1 MLQIL
6 RKFNW
11 HLLMVNIIFYFPYR
25 KIGGV
30 SQLFLSLSAEL
41 SKDYKVHLVD
51 FRDGAMAKLI
61 PNGVNFIDFD
71 EVISYPE
78 NSVLVLQSLPIWNIK
93 DLDKFPRD
101 TKLFFW
107 NLHPLNLYPYIFS
120 IYSKNKLKAILARI
134 LNPMSLFRR
143 IKLSNLLTYLTN
155 NNALVFMDQ
164 ENCRRTQSFFPNVSL
179 SYKLLPITTGRI
191 QSRAKVNDSE
201 VIKCCWIGRIVDF
214 KLYILIHTIER
225 LNAASTKIHPIE
237 IAIIGEGDEMFDL
250 KVACEKF
257 CSIDIKFLGEMSP
270 SDLDKYLANN
280 VDVLFA
286 MGTSALEGAS
296 RKIPTLLLDYTY
308 NKIEDLYKFDYIFNT
323 KGYSLGTEFD
333 SLIHSEKS
341 SSLEATLLSIK
352 YRKKEIGLS
361 CYQYWKNNFSP
372 KIVSELFVREVNK
385 STATIGHVI
394 DLELTTP
401 DIFSSLFKGGM
412 RKKTNTLSGFNE
424 L

>member
-1 MLQIL
+1 
-6 RKFNW
+6 
-11 HLLMVNIIFYFPYR
+11 MVNIIFYFPYR
-25 KIGGV
+25 QIGGV
-30 SQLFLSLSAEL
+30 SQLFLRLSAEL

-101 TKLFFW
+101 TKLFLW

-155 NNALVFMDQ
+155 NNALVFMDE
-164 ENCRRTQSFFPNVSL
+164 ENRRRTQSFFPDVSL
-179 SYKLLPITTGRI
+179 SHKILPITTGRS
-191 QSRAKVNDSE
+191 QKSAKLNNSE
-201 VIKCCWIGRIVDF
+201 VIRCCWIGRIVDF

-225 LNAASTKIHPIE
+225 LNLASAKIHPIE
-237 IAIIGEGDEMFDL
+237 MAIIGDGDEMFDL
-250 KVACEKF
+250 KATCEKY
-257 CSIDIKFLGEMSP
+257 SGVNIKFLGEMNP
-270 SDLDKYLANN
+270 SDLNSYLANN

-296 RKIPTLLLDYTY
+296 RKIPTLLLDYSY
-308 NKIEDLYKFDYIFNT
+308 SKIEELYKFDYIFNST
-323 KGYSLGTEFD
+323 GYSLGTEFN
-333 SLIHSEKS
+333 SLIHTEKA
-341 SSLEATLLSIK
+341 SSLEAILLSIK
-352 YRKKEIGLS
+352 SGKKQIGLS
-361 CYQYWKNNFSP
+361 CYQYWKNNFSLE
-372 KIVSELFVREVNK
+372 IVSELFLDHLNK
-385 STATIGHVI
+385 STATIGQVV
-394 DLELTTP
+394 DLGLNTP
-401 DIFSSLFKGGM
+401 DKLSMLFRGGM
-412 RKKTNTLSGFNE
+412 RKEKNRMSGFNE